1 MRPTN
6 SIKRARRVVCVR
18 IWTAACRDTNSLK
31 RQNPVDRLFSVP
43 FNHVSSTIKW
53 NPNQIRMV
61 KGAYVYIEFLRG
73 SFAEKYPY
81 RGAGYSET
89 PCMRIG
95 TYV

>member
-1 MRPTN
+1 
-6 SIKRARRVVCVR
+6 
-18 IWTAACRDTNSLK
+18 
-31 RQNPVDRLFSVP
+31 
-43 FNHVSSTIKW
+43 
-53 NPNQIRMV
+53 MV